1 MFARFPR
8 LRKACHHP
16 PRLRRGQARD
26 VRPPTSASLVVL
38 LAELDRLAAGG
49 SAGAAQ
55 VAAEV
60 RRGHLAYWL
69 GVMAATAVEGD
80 SAFVVMDPVL
90 AALARY
96 EMVTTGRDY
105 MHLPPV
111 PIRRRV
117 LQAELLAEA
126 SVPVLFG
133 EHQLLAIRCAQYRG
147 SKPLIP

>member
-8 LRKACHHP
+8 LRKAFHHP

-55 VAAEV
+55 VAAEG

-90 AALARY
+90 LALARY
-96 EMVTTGRDY
+96 EKATTGRDY
-105 MHLPPV
+105 TTLLPAPV
-111 PIRRRV
+111 RLRQR
-117 LQAELLAEA
+117 QGELLEELR
-126 SVPVLFG
+126 SQPLLG
-133 EHQLLAIRCAQYRG
+133 EHQLLAARGQNYRQ
-147 SKPLIP
+147 